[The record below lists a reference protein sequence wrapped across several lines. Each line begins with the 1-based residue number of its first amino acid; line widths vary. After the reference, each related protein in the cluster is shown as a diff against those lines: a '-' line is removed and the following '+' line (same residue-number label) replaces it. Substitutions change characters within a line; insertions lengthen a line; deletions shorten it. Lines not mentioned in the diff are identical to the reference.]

1 MRNVVIDGEISLTNV
16 IEGEPTVILRDT
28 ARNYNVLVNRP
39 IIGGVTVEGSKTL
52 SDYGLM
58 DELAD
63 TLTDVEGL
71 QDDVIGLSTALN
83 DKVDKVTGKGL
94 STNDFTDADKAKLNG
109 IGPGAEANVNADW
122 NAVSG
127 DAEILN
133 KPTIPSKTSD
143 LTNDSGFIN
152 AAQAASAA
160 PVQSVNGMTGDVTIQ
175 AAIYTAGAG
184 IDITNDV
191 ISVSYPNADTSAY

>member
-1 MRNVVIDGEISLTNV
+1 MRNVVIDGEVSLKNV

-28 ARNYNVLVNRP
+28 ARNYNVLVNKP

-63 TLTDVEGL
+63 TLADVEGL

-83 DKVDKVTGKGL
+83 DKVDKVSGKGL
-94 STNDFTDADKAKLNG
+94 SSNDFTDADKAKLNG
-109 IGPGAEANVNADW
+109 IEAGAEVNVNADW

-127 DAEILN
+127 DAAILN

-143 LTNDSGFIN
+143 LTNDSGYVN
-152 AAQAASAA
+152 AAQAAAAA

-175 AAIYTAGAG
+175 AATYTAGSG
-184 IDITNDV
+184 IDITNGV
-191 ISVSYPNADTSAY
+191 ISVSYPNADTTAY